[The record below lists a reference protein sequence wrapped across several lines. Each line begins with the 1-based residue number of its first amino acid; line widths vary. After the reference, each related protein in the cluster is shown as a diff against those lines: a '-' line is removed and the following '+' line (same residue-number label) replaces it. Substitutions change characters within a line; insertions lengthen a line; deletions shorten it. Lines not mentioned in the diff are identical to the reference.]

1 MIIKLK
7 NLNLIRNLFQN
18 LIIINLVL
26 IKILKL
32 KKKINTNNQTGGF
45 ANIEPTEKT
54 YKSLQIGTDN
64 INNKLSLYQLNGFP
78 GSPPKPECTIM

>member
-1 MIIKLK
+1 MSDKKIKKSKSNKKFISKSSASK
-7 NLNLIRNLFQN
+7 NN
-18 LIIINLVL
+18 
-26 IKILKL
+26 KT

-45 ANIEPTEKT
+45 ANIEPTEQV